1 MGSML
6 MAFYDV
12 FRIFR
17 RVIPHN
23 LFWISL
29 EDFIYWVSCTILVFL
44 VLHEENYG
52 KWDYAVI
59 LAALTGMLSY
69 RYLVGKWVVKPISG
83 ALRFCLMQ
91 MKKWKNR
98 LTGPIKKFMIKL
110 CKRLKLWGKGRIL
123 SYKAYR
129 KTREQGVHEKET
141 GSISKKE
148 KR

>member
-1 MGSML
+1 

-23 LFWISL
+23 LLWISL
-29 EDFIYWVSCTILVFL
+29 EDFLYWVSCTILVFL

-59 LAALTGMLSY
+59 LAAFAGMLSY
-69 RYLVGKWVVKPISG
+69 RHLVGKWVVKLISG
-83 ALRFCLMQ
+83 ALRFCLLQ

-98 LTGPIKKFMIKL
+98 LTGPIKKVMIKL
-110 CKRLKLWGKGRIL
+110 CKRLELWGKKRVL
-123 SYKAYR
+123 SYKVYKETR
-129 KTREQGVHEKET
+129 KQGVHEKET